1 MRPRRPGRGLRIA
14 RLADYG
20 AISFDA
26 ISITDS
32 RGAKGGIVSPHWNA
46 TKIIQLRDSG
56 GATLAA
62 AHADARRAR
71 STSTGCARTDAQP
84 TRLSCADTC
93 DCSGCPTAAMS

>member
-1 MRPRRPGRGLRIA
+1 LLTCARSSAEIISEAPATGPKLRIA

-56 GATLAA
+56 GATLA
-62 AHADARRAR
+62 R
-71 STSTGCARTDAQP
+71 P
-84 TRLSCADTC
+84 T
-93 DCSGCPTAAMS
+93 PTALRTFDIYWLRED